1 MLKRR
6 YTYGVHENCLIFN
19 THYPQSI
26 YVQNISALLILDVQF
41 LNKPSYPLEQ
51 TMEQKPYRACERTKL
66 KQKQI
71 QVTSHSNWPRISI
84 YPKNNAMVSLK
95 DGFTVWHQ
103 SQ

>member
-19 THYPQSI
+19 THHPQSI
-26 YVQNISALLILDVQF
+26 YVQNISVLLTLDVQF

-51 TMEQKPYRACERTKL
+51 TMEQKPHRACERTKL

-71 QVTSHSNWPRISI
+71 QARHIQIDHTFRFT
-84 YPKNNAMVSLK
+84 PK
-95 DGFTVWHQ
+95 TTPWYH
-103 SQ
+103 